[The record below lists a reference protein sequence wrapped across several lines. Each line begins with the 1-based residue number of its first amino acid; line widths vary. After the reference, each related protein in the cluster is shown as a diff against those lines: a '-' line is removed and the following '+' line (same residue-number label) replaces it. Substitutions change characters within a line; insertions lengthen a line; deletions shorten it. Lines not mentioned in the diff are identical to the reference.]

1 MIDRSDLLGFTL
13 GTVLHNLGEGMIL
26 VTIILF
32 LFLFNARA
40 ALIVALTIP
49 FSLLFA
55 SIWLDLTKVPV
66 NLLSL
71 GALDFGMVVDGAVV
85 MVENIVRH
93 VSRLKQRRP
102 GENADADHPRRVP
115 RSAAS
120 GVLRHR
126 DHHHGVHADLHAAAR
141 RRPAVPADGVDGR
154 VRAARAR

>member
-55 SIWLDLTKVPV
+55 SIWLGLTKVPV

-93 VSRLKQRRP
+93 VSRLKS
-102 GENADADHPRRVP
+102 GDSTEDADAGHPRRVP
-115 RSAAS
+115 RSSAP
-120 GVLRHR
+120 GVLRDR
-126 DHHHGVHADLHAAAR
+126 HHHHRLHAHLHAASAWKAGCSGPWRGRWRLPCSAR
-141 RRPAVPADGVDGR
+141 
-154 VRAARAR
+154 